1 MGNGGATLLPAPD
14 DRLVKSIKILELSNT
29 DLSKVRT
36 VLLYTAVVNT
46 CLKKSTCDPTTTIL
60 TTISHLAHTAR

>member
-29 DLSKVRT
+29 DLSKVRP
-36 VLLYTAVVNT
+36 VCCQ
-46 CLKKSTCDPTTTIL
+46 CLCEKIHP
-60 TTISHLAHTAR
+60 

>member
-36 VLLYTAVVNT
+36 TVHY
-46 CLKKSTCDPTTTIL
+46 CCDYLCEKP
-60 TTISHLAHTAR
+60 HL